1 MSENELSATLDLV
14 SFEICMPDHLLVSLQ
29 EVLVLEFQMVTFVA

>member
-1 MSENELSATLDLV
+1 
-14 SFEICMPDHLLVSLQ
+14 MPDHLLVSLQ